1 MFGLISHGH
10 IKSSAQKIADDYGI
24 KIGQITDPISSL
36 SGGNQQ
42 KAVFGRWILVTPD
55 ILLLDDPTK
64 GVDVMARRE
73 LHNFLR
79 RAADE
84 GMTVIMSSSDNDELL
99 ELTSRIYVFY
109 EGRIHGVLSGNDKT
123 EEKLVS
129 AMMGL

>member
-1 MFGLISHGH
+1 MNIV
-10 IKSSAQKIADDYGI
+10 KAYDI
-24 KIGQITDPISSL
+24 KIGRITDPIHSL

-42 KAVFGRWILVTPD
+42 KVVFGRWIFVQPD

-64 GVDVMARRE
+64 GVDVAARRE
-73 LHNFLR
+73 LHNFLK

-84 GMTVIMSSSDNDELL
+84 GMTVIMVSSDNDELL
-99 ELTSRIYVFY
+99 ELSDRIYIFY
-109 EGRIHGVLSGNDKT
+109 EGGVHGVLEGGDRT